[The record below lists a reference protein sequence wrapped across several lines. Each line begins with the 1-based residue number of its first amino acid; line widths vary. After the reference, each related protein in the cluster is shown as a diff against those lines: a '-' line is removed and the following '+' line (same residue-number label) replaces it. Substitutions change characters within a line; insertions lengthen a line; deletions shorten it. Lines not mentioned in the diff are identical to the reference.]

1 VIVQHL
7 AAADHTSIL
16 NDLLQ
21 RMTRMSVFE
30 VADGVMVK
38 PNFAYVVPPNK
49 YMAFVNRSLQLLEL
63 STLRIQR
70 FSIDFLFH
78 SLAQDL
84 NGWTIGIFLSGTGSD
99 NTLGLQDIKGEGGM
113 SIHDA

>member
-1 VIVQHL
+1 MIVQHL
-7 AAADHTSIL
+7 AAVHTSIL
-16 NDLLQ
+16 TDLLQ
-21 RMTRMSVFE
+21 HMTRTSVFE
-30 VADGVMVK
+30 VADGAMVK
-38 PNFAYVVPPNK
+38 PNFAYVIPPNK
-49 YMAFVNRSLQLLEL
+49 YMAFINCSLQLLEL

-84 NGWTIGIFLSGTGSD
+84 NGWAIGIILSGTGSD
-99 NTLGLQDIKGEGGM
+99 NTLGLQDINGDGGM